1 MKKNDMNSF
10 KKLLQ
15 LLSKNEK
22 QKLVLLIIAMII
34 CSFIGVIGIAS
45 IMPFLSVLSKP
56 EIIKTNEIL
65 SWLYSTLGF
74 TDVNR
79 FMLYLGASLL
89 GIFVVSNMFL
99 TTTIWMELHFI
110 RMVGYNMTRNLLVRY
125 LNNPYSFF
133 LTRNSSELT
142 KNLFSEVQQVITSLV
157 KPIIEIIAKGILAS
171 AILIFIVVIN
181 PRLALVMGVF
191 LGGAYAVIFMFVR
204 RKLSKNG
211 LQRVSANTRRF
222 KIADE
227 ALGSIKDIKLLGKER
242 AYIDRF
248 SRPAKLYERSVAIA
262 QILSRMPKY
271 AMETVAFG
279 GMLAIVLFLFA
290 TKNDISDILP
300 LVALYAFAGYR
311 LLPSL
316 QDMFAAIAII
326 RSNLH
331 SLDIIYNDLKGLD
344 EKSIPHRIDFSGLP
358 FKNRIHI
365 RKLGF
370 KYETSPDY
378 LFKNLTAT
386 IKANTTVGI
395 VGPTG
400 CGKTTLIDIILGLL
414 TPSEGALVIDD
425 VPIDDS
431 NRHLWQNNCG
441 YVPQRIYLADDTI
454 TRNIAF
460 GLPDDEIN
468 MDAVIKAAKIAN
480 IHDLVTNEMQD
491 GYDTVVG
498 DRGIR
503 LSGGQNQRIGIARAL
518 YNDPAVLIL
527 DEATSA
533 LDGYTEKAIMEAVS
547 NLAKKKTIIM
557 IAHRLAT
564 VKKCDVI
571 HVLKKGRIVES
582 GTYDELIKTSAYFKE
597 QGTVKA

>member
-1 MKKNDMNSF
+1 MNSF

>member
-1 MKKNDMNSF
+1 MNRIIKIF
-10 KKLLQ
+10 Y
-15 LLSKNEK
+15 LLSKKEK
-22 QKLVLLIIAMII
+22 RKLVFLIFALII

-56 EIIKTNEIL
+56 DIIKSNEIL
-65 SWLYSTLGF
+65 SWIYSTLGF
-74 TDVNR
+74 TSINN
-79 FMLYLGASLL
+79 FMLYLGIALL
-89 GIFVVSNMFL
+89 AVFIFSNMFL

-110 RMVGYNMTRNLLVRY
+110 RMVGYNMTRNLLMRY

-142 KNLFSEVQQVITSLV
+142 KNLFSEVQQVISSLV
-157 KPIIEIIAKGILAS
+157 KPIMEIIVKGILAFS
-171 AILIFIVVIN
+171 ILVFIVVIN
-181 PRLALVMGVF
+181 PRLALIMGLF
-191 LGGAYAVIFMFVR
+191 LGGAYAVIFMFIK

-211 LQRVSANTRRF
+211 QQRVSANARRF

-227 ALGSIKDIKLLGKER
+227 ALGSIKDIKLLGKEKI
-242 AYIDRF
+242 YIDRF
-248 SRPAKLYERSVAIA
+248 SHPAMLYEKSVAIA

-271 AMETVAFG
+271 VMETVAFG

-316 QDMFAAIAII
+316 QDMFAAVALI
-326 RSNLH
+326 RSNLD
-331 SLDIIYNDLKGLD
+331 SLDIIYNDLNGMNESLFPNRTD
-344 EKSIPHRIDFSGLP
+344 YSVLAFS
-358 FKNRIHI
+358 NRMHI
-365 RKLGF
+365 RKMGF
-370 KYETSPDY
+370 KYESASDFI
-378 LFKNLTAT
+378 FKNFSLS

-414 TPSEGALVIDD
+414 IPSEGGLMIDG
-425 VPIDDS
+425 VLIDGS
-431 NRHLWQNNCG
+431 NRHHWQNNCG

-460 GLPDDEIN
+460 GMPDDKIN

-480 IHDLVTNEMQD
+480 IHDLITGDMQA

-503 LSGGQNQRIGIARAL
+503 LSGGQNQRIGIARAI

-533 LDGYTEKAIMEAVS
+533 LDGYTEKAIMDAVN
-547 NLAKKKTIIM
+547 NLSQKKTIIM

-571 HVLKKGRIVES
+571 YVLKKGKIVES

-597 QGTVKA
+597 QGAGKT

>member
-1 MKKNDMNSF
+1 MNSV
-10 KKLLQ
+10 KKMLQ
-15 LLSKNEK
+15 LLSKKEK
-22 QKLVLLIIAMII
+22 QKFVLLIIAMLI

-56 EIIKTNEIL
+56 EIIKSNEIL

-74 TDVNR
+74 TDINQ
-79 FMLYLGASLL
+79 FMLYLGVSLL
-89 GIFVVSNMFL
+89 GVFIFSNMFL

-110 RMVGYNMTRNLLVRY
+110 RMVGYNMTRNLLVQY

-133 LTRNSSELT
+133 LARNTSELT

-181 PRLALVMGVF
+181 PRLALVMGIF

-227 ALGSIKDIKLLGKER
+227 AFGSIKDIKLLGKER

-248 SRPAKLYERSVAIA
+248 SHPAKLYEKSVAIA

-316 QDMFAAIAII
+316 QDMFTAIALI

-331 SLDIIYNDLKGLD
+331 SLEIIYNDLKGLKESTLPD
-344 EKSIPHRIDFSGLP
+344 RTDFSALP
-358 FKNRIHI
+358 FKNRIHM

-370 KYETSPDY
+370 KYDSSPDY
-378 LFKNLTAT
+378 IFKNFTVT

-480 IHDLVTNEMQD
+480 IHDLVTSEMQD
-491 GYDTVVG
+491 GYNTVVG

>member
-300 LVALYAFAGYR
+300 L
-311 LLPSL
+311 
-316 QDMFAAIAII
+316 
-326 RSNLH
+326 
-331 SLDIIYNDLKGLD
+331 
-344 EKSIPHRIDFSGLP
+344 
-358 FKNRIHI
+358 
-365 RKLGF
+365 
-370 KYETSPDY
+370 
-378 LFKNLTAT
+378 
-386 IKANTTVGI
+386 
-395 VGPTG
+395 
-400 CGKTTLIDIILGLL
+400 
-414 TPSEGALVIDD
+414 
-425 VPIDDS
+425 
-431 NRHLWQNNCG
+431 
-441 YVPQRIYLADDTI
+441 
-454 TRNIAF
+454 
-460 GLPDDEIN
+460 
-468 MDAVIKAAKIAN
+468 
-480 IHDLVTNEMQD
+480 
-491 GYDTVVG
+491 
-498 DRGIR
+498 
-503 LSGGQNQRIGIARAL
+503 
-518 YNDPAVLIL
+518 
-527 DEATSA
+527 
-533 LDGYTEKAIMEAVS
+533 
-547 NLAKKKTIIM
+547 
-557 IAHRLAT
+557 
-564 VKKCDVI
+564 
-571 HVLKKGRIVES
+571 
-582 GTYDELIKTSAYFKE
+582 
-597 QGTVKA
+597 